1 MKSTG
6 SPCAYYDP
14 PGGGFNGA
22 TGAKAAAAGVPVH
35 CLFIDGHFVRA
46 EIRNSKHE
54 IRNNLEAL
62 NSKQKPSGEIGANG
76 ERIVSA
82 PGVWNI

>member
-22 TGAKAAAAGVPVH
+22 TLLVY
-35 CLFIDGHFVRA
+35 CLFIDRHLGLA
-46 EIRNSKHE
+46 QIRNSKHE
-54 IRNNLEAL
+54 ILNKFKAL
-62 NSKQKPSGEIGANG
+62 NSKQGPSGKIVAIGVG
-76 ERIVSA
+76 IVSA
-82 PGVWNI
+82 PGV